1 MAPIPALKRPIDEF
15 IDYLHSARGY
25 SKHTCS
31 SYRRQLNIVTEAL
44 HQQGFNAWAALTT
57 RAIESM
63 LISWRRQEVGISTI
77 QQCLAALRSFCDYL
91 IRIEVL
97 TNNPARAVRAPKAG
111 KRLPKNMDVD
121 GIAHLLDETPTDVLG
136 IRDRA
141 MFELIYSSGLRV
153 SELVSVNTD
162 DLNPQRELRVTGKGN
177 KTRIVPYG
185 REAEKWLNAWLKV
198 RRSLPGASSP
208 AAENA
213 LFIGQRGSR
222 LSTRS
227 VQMRLKQWAQK
238 RGIADQV
245 HPHKLRHSFAS
256 HMLESSGD
264 LRAVQELLGHAN
276 LSTTQVYTHLD
287 FQHLANVYDSAHPRA
302 RKRKPSKGTS

>member
-1 MAPIPALKRPIDEF
+1 MAPVPALERPIDEF
-15 IDYLHSARGY
+15 INHLHSARGY

-31 SYRRQLNIVTEAL
+31 SYQRQLNIVTQAL
-44 HQQGFNAWAALTT
+44 QEQGFNDWATLSS

-63 LISWRRQEVGISTI
+63 LISWRRQEIGIPTI
-77 QQCLAALRSFCDYL
+77 QQRLAALRSFCDYL
-91 IRIEVL
+91 IRIEIL
-97 TNNPARAVRAPKAG
+97 QNNPARSVRAPKPG

-121 GIAHLLDETPTDVLG
+121 GIAHLLDEAPTDLLG

-153 SELVSVNTD
+153 SELVSVNVD
-162 DLNPQRELRVTGKGN
+162 DLNSQRELRVTGKGN

-185 REAEKWLNAWLKV
+185 KEAAKWLDAWLKV
-198 RRSLPGASSP
+198 RRSLPTAPS
-208 AAENA
+208 AENA

-227 VQMRLKQWAQK
+227 VQLRLKQWAQK

-245 HPHKLRHSFAS
+245 YPHKLRHSFAS

-287 FQHLANVYDSAHPRA
+287 FQHLASVYDSAHPRA
-302 RKRKPSKGTS
+302 RKRKP